1 MLAVGIVVDRDDEAF
16 DLLQALAVIPH
27 ELELSPL
34 IVIDLAGRLIFL
46 RRRRSTVWDGH
57 RMREAAIDR
66 GERIDLTLG
75 DDQLVAA
82 LFERRVINHIAIPER
97 ALAALHLPK
106 LFTGSAIFFVHDIA
120 PLDEREHH
128 DVALR
133 VRNYAAVDAGFSGID
148 FQSG

>member
-75 DDQLVAA
+75 EDQCVPSIVHS
-82 LFERRVINHIAIPER
+82 RIVHHIAIPER

-106 LFTGSAIFFVHDIA
+106 LFVW
-120 PLDEREHH
+120 P
-128 DVALR
+128 
-133 VRNYAAVDAGFSGID
+133 
-148 FQSG
+148 

>member
-82 LFERRVINHIAIPER
+82 LFERRVINHIAIPEH

-106 LFTGSAIFFVHDIA
+106 LFVWPTVFLFDDGISFN
-120 PLDEREHH
+120 EREYH
-128 DVALR
+128 
-133 VRNYAAVDAGFSGID
+133 
-148 FQSG
+148 